1 MINQLLHNKVV
12 SRENL
17 IEETHLITE
26 KLVNAAQSF
35 IKLYR
40 EYRNGVLSES
50 ELIDAVEPLNRV
62 ITCLFLEQ
70 SDLPYPPKTGQ
81 LIPVRRLSNSV
92 NLIAGLH
99 CILEEFIKI
108 IIAQN

>member
-40 EYRNGVLSES
+40 EYRNGVLSEN
-50 ELIDAVEPLNRV
+50 ELIDAVEPLNRE
-62 ITCLFLEQ
+62 IACLFWNKVI
-70 SDLPYPPKTGQ
+70 SHIRPKSSMNGQ
-81 LIPVRRLSNSV
+81 MR
-92 NLIAGLH
+92 
-99 CILEEFIKI
+99 IL
-108 IIAQN
+108 N